1 MLFYALYLYKIIYI
15 KVGDEKHGSFN
26 RVLNAFDL
34 TVFGVGSMI
43 GAGIFVMTG
52 VAAATKVLTLSFF
65 VSSSPPL

>member
-1 MLFYALYLYKIIYI
+1 MLCIYIKLYI

-52 VAAATKVLTLSFF
+52 VAAATKVLTLSFLF
-65 VSSSPPL
+65 SSLLYKMNIP